1 MSVPR
6 LVLLSTLA
14 LAAGKRAGSSQ
25 GFHRGQLEATVSEQA
40 LEAKPVTYVVKSN
53 WMHGVFAG
61 EYVEAG
67 RRNGKP
73 KYKQRDGPCVMFHE
87 GYELK
92 LPYGEG
98 APGWKIG
105 FEEVPAKLKEYSTLR
120 LYKKGSVKDDV
131 PPEGTWF
138 FQGHRR
144 WLKPDPLFERVSKRT
159 SEYLDIADARVK
171 RKVD

>member
-14 LAAGKRAGSSQ
+14 LAAGKRA
-25 GFHRGQLEATVSEQA
+25 FTVSEQA

-105 FEEVPAKLKEYSTLR
+105 FE
-120 LYKKGSVKDDV
+120 
-131 PPEGTWF
+131 
-138 FQGHRR
+138 
-144 WLKPDPLFERVSKRT
+144 
-159 SEYLDIADARVK
+159 
-171 RKVD
+171 VD